1 MRTLPQ
7 TLGLLLALT
16 GAAAAQTDSVAA
28 PRDSV
33 PEAGWAPDPSRLFEA
48 PTGRTLPRGEL
59 FVGASASTPF
69 SPLGR
74 VGPIPRLTA
83 AYGVTSRVALRGGF
97 QGSPDHRTEDGRV
110 LVGAELGMGSDSAP
124 LALRGEVD
132 FPLDHVYGR
141 RMGNVV
147 LQGARQFG
155 TPERALVVGAGWQG
169 YRGLCRPEWTGCRS
183 DWHGST
189 FGLVG
194 GIVPLGPNAQFVTE
208 NRLRIE
214 SITTTTGAR
223 FGVGRVTAGVAVRGL
238 ASALFGGGVRFD
250 GLLLSASYRTPLR
263 QR

>member
-48 PTGRTLPRGEL
+48 PTGRTLARGEL
-59 FVGASASTPF
+59 LVDASTIA
-69 SPLGR
+69 LGGF
-74 VGPIPRLTA
+74 GPVPGLTA
-83 AYGVTSRVALRGGF
+83 AYGVTPRLALRGGF

-124 LALRGEVD
+124 LALRGEVE
-132 FPLDHVYGR
+132 FPLDNEYGR

-147 LQGARQFG
+147 LQGARQLG
-155 TPERALVVGAGWQG
+155 KAERPLVLGAGWQG
-169 YRGLCRPEWTGCRS
+169 FRGLCRPEWTGCRR
-183 DWHGST
+183 DWSGSW
-189 FGLVG
+189 FVLAG
-194 GIVPLGPNAQFVTE
+194 GAVPLGRHAQFVTE
-208 NRLRIE
+208 NRLRLG
-214 SITTTTGAR
+214 SITTTTGVR
-223 FGVGRVTAGVAVRGL
+223 FGVGRVTAGVAARGL
-238 ASALFGGGVRFD
+238 ASGLFGGGVHLD
-250 GLLLSASYRTPLR
+250 GLLVSASYRAPLR